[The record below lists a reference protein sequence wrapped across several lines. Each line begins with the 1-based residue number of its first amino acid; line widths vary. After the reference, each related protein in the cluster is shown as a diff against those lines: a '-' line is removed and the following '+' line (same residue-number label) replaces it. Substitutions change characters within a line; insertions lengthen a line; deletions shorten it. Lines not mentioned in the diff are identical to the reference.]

1 MIKIS
6 GNDTPAGIR
15 RSQTLSLVLLV
26 VCGVINY
33 LDRATLAVANEYI
46 RADLGLTL
54 GQMGLLLSAFS
65 WSYALCQLPVG
76 ALVDKIGPRWL
87 LGIGLVV
94 WSLAQAAGG
103 LASTFGWF
111 VIARIALGIGV
122 MCIFVMGFNHFVWR
136 RLYTLAES
144 RLHF

>member
-6 GNDTPAGIR
+6 GNDTPARIR
-15 RSQTLSLVLLV
+15 RSQTLALVLLV

-46 RADLGLTL
+46 RADLGLSL

-111 VIARIALGIGV
+111 VIARIALGIGE
-122 MCIFVMGFNHFVWR
+122 
-136 RLYTLAES
+136 AE
-144 RLHF
+144 L